1 MDSYLC
7 MILQQLSSAIT
18 LLCSS
23 ILFTH
28 DHYCYWE
35 AGCHTN
41 DIHYTELLAIE
52 PTDLNSLQTLQ
63 ARHPFIL
70 SVSQCRYMFMGDHA
84 CVTMYIFIHTKH
96 DMTSCVHIF
105 PACFSMSPA
114 VAISACTR
122 VMCHWIMRWHHHIT
136 SFIAFLMHNICHQL
150 GPEYDTNHQLID
162 Q

>member
-1 MDSYLC
+1 VDSYLC

-84 CVTMYIFIHTKH
+84 CVTMYICIHTKTWYDLMRPH
-96 DMTSCVHIF
+96 IPCLLFNITCCCNISMYSCDVSLNYEMTPSYHIIH
-105 PACFSMSPA
+105 C
-114 VAISACTR
+114 ISNA
-122 VMCHWIMRWHHHIT
+122 
-136 SFIAFLMHNICHQL
+136 
-150 GPEYDTNHQLID
+150 
-162 Q
+162 